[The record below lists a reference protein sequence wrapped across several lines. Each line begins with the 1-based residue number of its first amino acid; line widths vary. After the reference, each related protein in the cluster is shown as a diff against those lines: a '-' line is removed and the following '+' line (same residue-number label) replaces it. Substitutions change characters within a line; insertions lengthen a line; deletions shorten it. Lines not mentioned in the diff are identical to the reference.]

1 MFASKLAKLP
11 RAENS
16 VKPLYMMVTLRSVTH
31 ILNQNNRVLGHK
43 NHSTV
48 ARTGEM
54 SVYYAPLLKSR
65 RNTG

>member
-1 MFASKLAKLP
+1 
-11 RAENS
+11 
-16 VKPLYMMVTLRSVTH
+16 MMVTMQSVTH
-31 ILNQNNRVLGHK
+31 ILNQNNRVVRHK

-65 RNTG
+65 RNTGLGVSHHGALEIRQG